1 MRALATLLG
10 VALAGPALAD
20 STLFDDDRWRVVG
33 VDVGAEPLPIAV
45 TQRGTPLGN
54 FAALRFFF
62 ALDAGFVPVLTLFAG
77 GTLEP
82 RLPPPGVPGATA
94 LLARYS
100 DCDAGLTPPL
110 RFVALDLP
118 EKAKPGRFDLRG
130 TLSNLDSLESE
141 KLRLRLL
148 APKPDRMRVELRYRL
163 VATRDFC
170 VDHERSE
177 ATDEF
182 RAVEL
187 VTQYLS
193 PEQHLSDLT
202 RYIKQVDLDCDL
214 FDCDLDRIS
223 FCAALENVTG
233 PVIDTPKRLEDRDLE
248 LLHTTSAP
256 EPTPS
261 LSVELR
267 SPHPHAFKPQ
277 GSATES
283 SDPVARNVSFWAD
296 WVDVRHQNRAG
307 KRVGSFRFALEAQAP
322 GSRSCDRLQD

>member
-1 MRALATLLG
+1 MRALAALLL
-10 VALAGPALAD
+10 VALPGPALAD
-20 STLFDDDRWRVVG
+20 STLFDDGRWRVVG
-33 VDVGAEPLPIAV
+33 VDAGAEPLPIAV

-82 RLPPPGVPGATA
+82 SLPPPGVPGATA
-94 LLARYS
+94 VLARYS
-100 DCDAGLTPPL
+100 DCEAGLTPPL

-130 TLSNLDSLESE
+130 TLSNGDSLESE
-141 KLRLRLL
+141 KLRIRLR
-148 APKPDRMRVELRYRL
+148 APKPDRVRVELRYRL

-170 VDHERSE
+170 VDRTLEE

-193 PEQHLSDLT
+193 PQQQLSDLT
-202 RYIKQVDLDCDL
+202 RYIKAVDLDCDL
-214 FDCDLDRIS
+214 LDCDLDRIS

-233 PVIDTPKRLEDRDLE
+233 PVIDNPKRLEDRDLE
-248 LLHTTSAP
+248 LLHTTNSP

-261 LSVELR
+261 LSLELR

-277 GSATES
+277 GSATA
-283 SDPVARNVSFWAD
+283 SDDPAARNVSFWAD
-296 WVDVRHQNRAG
+296 WVDVRHENHAG
-307 KRVGSFRFALEAQAP
+307 KRVGSFRFALEARAP
-322 GSRSCDRLQD
+322 GSAGCDRRQD